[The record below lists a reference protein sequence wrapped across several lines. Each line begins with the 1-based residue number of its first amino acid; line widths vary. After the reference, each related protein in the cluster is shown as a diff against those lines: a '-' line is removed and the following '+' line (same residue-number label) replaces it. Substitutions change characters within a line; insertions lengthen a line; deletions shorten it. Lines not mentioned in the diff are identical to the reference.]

1 MCTWE
6 TSVETYNTLTISL
19 PSLPSPPL
27 HSPPS
32 PPLPSPP
39 LPSVDQFEQA
49 TRYASTHLEV
59 MPSDEVMASNLHWY
73 RLNLDLPEE
82 NYRPLQVG
90 WAGQVG
96 GASGWSGQS
105 EYHSYTA

>member
-1 MCTWE
+1 MHVCL
-6 TSVETYNTLTISL
+6 VSL
-19 PSLPSPPL
+19 L
-27 HSPPS
+27 HVHLGNKSRDPQHTDHQPT
-32 PPLPSPP
+32 LPSPP
-39 LPSVDQFEQA
+39 LPPVDQFEQA

-96 GASGWSGQS
+96 GASGRDKWM
-105 EYHSYTA
+105 EWAE